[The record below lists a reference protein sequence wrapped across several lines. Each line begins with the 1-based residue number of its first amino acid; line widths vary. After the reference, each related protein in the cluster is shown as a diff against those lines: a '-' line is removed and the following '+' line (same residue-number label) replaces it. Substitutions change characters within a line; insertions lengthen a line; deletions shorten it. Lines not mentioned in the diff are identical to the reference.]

1 MGHCLVTIVVVT
13 MMIHG
18 YFGVRQDQ
26 ENIGR
31 EIRVGMRGL
40 TRAIQVG
47 LRNFYG
53 DLHDL
58 KATQNFVDAA
68 GLQGNIH
75 GLIVYN
81 PEAQVGWHRAR
92 RSRRAYEPPLAG

>member
-1 MGHCLVTIVVVT
+1 VKLGTKLIICLVTTIVVT

-18 YFGVRQDQ
+18 YFSVRQDQ

-58 KATQNFVDAA
+58 KATQNFVDAV
-68 GLQGNIH
+68 GPQGNIN
-75 GLIVYN
+75 GLIV
-81 PEAQVGWHRAR
+81 
-92 RSRRAYEPPLAG
+92 